1 LLSLGSEQGLTSE
14 IVACQVN
21 TDQLTVVTTEG
32 IIVYNLQTKARREL
46 VKGLH
51 NVKYAKFLRI
61 QGFNYLMTV
70 DDALEITVF
79 DYEHP
84 KVTDRGEINA
94 IIYRESI
101 ILKTQLFE
109 EFTVKT
115 EGMSSLN
122 SLLNDPA
129 EKAACKLAEVEKSLK
144 GKLAGS
150 QRKVL
155 KINKDEFFLYTVLDI
170 ESKQQLV
177 CWNLKTLFGNLNS
190 GLR

>member
-1 LLSLGSEQGLTSE
+1 M
-14 IVACQVN
+14 N

-32 IIVYNLQTKARREL
+32 IVVYNLQTKVRREL

-51 NVKYAKFLRI
+51 DVKFAKFLPI
-61 QGFNYLMTV
+61 QGVNYLMTV

-109 EFTVKT
+109 EFKVKT
-115 EGMSSLN
+115 EGMSTVN
-122 SLLNDPA
+122 NLLNDPA
-129 EKAACKLAEVEKSLK
+129 EKAACKVADV
-144 GKLAGS
+144 
-150 QRKVL
+150 
-155 KINKDEFFLYTVLDI
+155 
-170 ESKQQLV
+170 
-177 CWNLKTLFGNLNS
+177 
-190 GLR
+190 

>member
-1 LLSLGSEQGLTSE
+1 LLSLGSEQGITSE
-14 IVACQVN
+14 IVASQVN
-21 TDQLTVVTTEG
+21 TDQLTVVTTEA

-51 NVKYAKFLRI
+51 SVKYAKFLRMH
-61 QGFNYLMTV
+61 GVNYLMTV

-79 DYEHP
+79 DYERP
-84 KVTDRGEINA
+84 KVTERGEINA

-101 ILKTQLFE
+101 MLKTQLFE

-122 SLLNDPA
+122 NLLNDPA
-129 EKAACKLAEVEKSLK
+129 EKATAKLAEVERRLK
-144 GKLAGS
+144 GKLAGG

-155 KINKDEFFLYTVLDI
+155 KINRDEFFLYTVLDV
-170 ESKQQLV
+170 EAKQQLV
-177 CWNLKTLFGNLNS
+177 CWNLKTLFGNLSS

>member
-1 LLSLGSEQGLTSE
+1 M
-14 IVACQVN
+14 
-21 TDQLTVVTTEG
+21 VTTEA

-51 NVKYAKFLRI
+51 SVKYAKFLRMH
-61 QGFNYLMTV
+61 GVNYLMTV

-79 DYEHP
+79 DYERP
-84 KVTDRGEINA
+84 KVTERGEINA

-115 EGMSSLN
+115 EGMSSLKN
-122 SLLNDPA
+122 LLNDPA
-129 EKAACKLAEVEKSLK
+129 EKATGKISEVERRLK
-144 GKLAGS
+144 GKLAGG
-150 QRKVL
+150 QKTVL
-155 KINKDEFFLYTVLDI
+155 KINRDEFFLYTVLDV
-170 ESKQQLV
+170 EAKQQLV
-177 CWNLKTLFGNLNS
+177 CWNLKTLFGNLAS

>member
-1 LLSLGSEQGLTSE
+1 LLSLGSEQGITAE
-14 IVACQVN
+14 IIACQVN

-32 IIVYNLQTKARREL
+32 IVVYNLQTKARREL
-46 VKGLH
+46 VKGLQ
-51 NVKYAKFLRI
+51 NVKYAKFLRM
-61 QGFNYLMTV
+61 QGVNCLMTV

-79 DYEHP
+79 DYERP
-84 KVTDRGEINA
+84 KVTERGEINA

-101 ILKTQLFE
+101 MLKTQLFE

-122 SLLNDPA
+122 NLLNDPV
-129 EKAACKLAEVEKSLK
+129 EKATDRLAEVERRLK
-144 GKLAGS
+144 GKLSCG
-150 QRKVL
+150 QNKVL
-155 KINKDEFFLYTVLDI
+155 KINREEFFLYTVLDI
-170 ESKQQLV
+170 DGKQQLV

>member
-1 LLSLGSEQGLTSE
+1 M
-14 IVACQVN
+14 N

-32 IIVYNLQTKARREL
+32 ILVYNLQTKARREL
-46 VKGLH
+46 IKGLH
-51 NVKYAKFLRI
+51 HVKYAKFLRI
-61 QGFNYLMTV
+61 HSVNYLMTV
-70 DDALEITVF
+70 DDDLEITVF

-101 ILKTQLFE
+101 MLKTQLFE

-115 EGMSSLN
+115 EGMSTLN
-122 SLLNDPA
+122 NLLNDPA
-129 EKAACKLAEVEKSLK
+129 EKAAQKLAEIEKSLK
-144 GKLAGS
+144 RKLAGGI
-150 QRKVL
+150 RKVL

-177 CWNLKTLFGNLNS
+177 CWNLRSLFSNLNS